1 MFWGFPVSGATLPT
15 LAAVASAIRYGTGGS
30 RPGERARGDHRRG
43 TDDRHARAVD
53 AEGRHAPEPE
63 SDVGGHEGSDRDRP
77 TPLAAGHT
85 RSIHARVRRGLLK
98 PFSGPW
104 RRAWRI

>member
-1 MFWGFPVSGATLPT
+1 MFWGFPVSVATLPT
-15 LAAVASAIRYGTGGS
+15 LDGV
-30 RPGERARGDHRRG
+30 RPRERARGDHGRG
-43 TDDRHARAVD
+43 ADDRHARAVD

-63 SDVGGHEGSDRDRP
+63 SDVGGHEGSDCDRP

-85 RSIHARVRRGLLK
+85 QAYMRVRRGLLK

-104 RRAWRI
+104 RRTWRI